1 MLAFL
6 IFAAEGAVDHG
17 NKTPFYVTGLVLA
30 GFALLVG
37 GIGVDRARR
46 HRRARRRDARG
57 VHRHLR
63 LTLPARPPAPV
74 RRARSGKTG
83 GTRMRAKGDS

>member
-30 GFALLVG
+30 GFAVLVG
-37 GIGVDRARR
+37 ALGVMRPAFAEGEGTARIVLG
-46 HRRARRRDARG
+46 ATA
-57 VHRHLR
+57 VLV
-63 LTLPARPPAPV
+63 LATLAASIV
-74 RRARSGKTG
+74 TSA
-83 GTRMRAKGDS
+83 